1 MTADGLPFRTT
12 AEQEP
17 GLTFPLVCSDDGT
30 KASVCKLTLYEW
42 SCSAGIGS
50 PKNAAPMV
58 GTQLLDHGKV
68 RTLSS
73 CQRQH
78 VLQTVAAFVWCKLS
92 QVISISCLLLCL
104 PLKPTRVVGHL
115 ASCQL
120 SGSALALGLTQQ
132 IILLTVRL
140 LELLQVKVSQ
150 FTGINSYRVMAT
162 RSDIPNHPLVQML
175 DYQGDPF
182 PTGSS
187 YYIKNLCSNFY
198 QALAFNHNVPGAV
211 TCTAQPDPD
220 CKWLIQY
227 ENNDRSKIALKSAR
241 TGRYLAATSAD
252 CRAPMGLSDQMVWWF
267 VYQGGAP
274 GTYWLSTSQTKDCF
288 LHTWNCE
295 QNEGSLVA
303 SFTNRDRNPEWRDY
317 YNAPYSMFEQWT
329 TGMSWGL
336 DPTPELMQWKEQ
348 QKASPQ
354 AQSSQ
359 QESDELGKREQELA
373 DKEKQIQERE
383 AELQRKAHDC
393 SEREQMV
400 AAKLQAMTAGE
411 QNLKEREEAFDKRS
425 QDFEKSYDE
434 LKKREEA
441 VQAAEER
448 VKKSKK
454 GGKADLLA
462 TQEEKDKLQAD
473 LKRVQGQL
481 QSANEQVANLKQ
493 ESQQHK
499 QAQGSGRTSIK
510 TGAFAFAIRPPQP
523 NLPLKRLPDT
533 KIPER
538 KILDLKRPGQSLP
551 SGYNPSMMKRFEAG
565 KMAMS
570 TKA

>member
-1 MTADGLPFRTT
+1 MSHSRRSF
-12 AEQEP
+12 
-17 GLTFPLVCSDDGT
+17 DDGT
-30 KASVCKLTLYEW
+30 KTSSCGLSLYEW
-42 SCSAGIGS
+42 IYSMGIKV
-50 PKNAAPMV
+50 PNTVEPMWGQQREQCDV
-58 GTQLLDHGKV
+58 TTGTFD
-68 RTLSS
+68 LSS
-73 CQRQH
+73 CQRKRI
-78 VLQTVAAFVWCKLS
+78 LQPIATLVWCKLV
-92 QVISISCLLLCL
+92 QVVSVLCL
-104 PLKPTRVVGHL
+104 QPYLPFRPRRVVGFSKAYQSYTNAVALELIEHL
-115 ASCQL
+115 TRSIATKLESL
-120 SGSALALGLTQQ
+120 LQ
-132 IILLTVRL
+132 IIAPKSTSLIFKYT
-140 LELLQVKVSQ
+140 
-150 FTGINSYRVMAT
+150 MAT
-162 RSDIPNHPLVQML
+162 PSDIPNHPMVQML
-175 DYQGDPF
+175 DYQGDAF
-182 PTGSS
+182 PSGSS

-198 QALAFNHNVPGAV
+198 QALAFNQSVPGAV

-227 ENNDRSKIALKSAR
+227 ENNDRSRIALKSAR
-241 TGRYLAATSAD
+241 NGRYLAATSAD
-252 CRAPMGLSDQMVWWF
+252 CRAQMGLSDQMVWWF

-295 QNEGSLVA
+295 QKEGSLVA

-359 QESDELGKREQELA
+359 QDSDELRKREQELA
-373 DKEKQIQERE
+373 EKEKQLQQRETELQQKAHNFDERE
-383 AELQRKAHDC
+383 K
-393 SEREQMV
+393 
-400 AAKLQAMTAGE
+400 
-411 QNLKEREEAFDKRS
+411 NLSGNEESFDKRS
-425 QDFEKSYDE
+425 QGFEKSYDE

-473 LKRVQGQL
+473 LKSANDQL
-481 QSANEQVANLKQ
+481 RSANEQIAKLKR
-493 ESQQHK
+493 EGQQHK
-499 QAQGSGRTSIK
+499 QNSSRTPTK
-510 TGAFAFAIRPPQP
+510 TGTLAFSVRSPERTVPS
-523 NLPLKRLPDT
+523 KKLPDT
-533 KIPER
+533 KAPQR
-538 KILDLKRPGQSLP
+538 KTLELKRPAQSLP
-551 SGYNPSMMKRFEAG
+551 SGYNPNMMARFEAG
-565 KMAMS
+565 RKAMG

>member
-1 MTADGLPFRTT
+1 
-12 AEQEP
+12 
-17 GLTFPLVCSDDGT
+17 
-30 KASVCKLTLYEW
+30 
-42 SCSAGIGS
+42 
-50 PKNAAPMV
+50 
-58 GTQLLDHGKV
+58 
-68 RTLSS
+68 
-73 CQRQH
+73 
-78 VLQTVAAFVWCKLS
+78 
-92 QVISISCLLLCL
+92 
-104 PLKPTRVVGHL
+104 
-115 ASCQL
+115 
-120 SGSALALGLTQQ
+120 
-132 IILLTVRL
+132 
-140 LELLQVKVSQ
+140 
-150 FTGINSYRVMAT
+150 MAT
-162 RSDIPNHPLVQML
+162 PSDIPNHPLVQML

-187 YYIKNLCSNFY
+187 YFIKNLCSNFY
-198 QALAFNHNVPGAV
+198 QALAFNHNIPGAV

-227 ENNDRSKIALKSAR
+227 ENNDRSRIALKSAR
-241 TGRYLAATSAD
+241 NGRYLAATSAD

-303 SFTNRDRNPEWRDY
+303 SFTNRDRSPEWRDY

-354 AQSSQ
+354 AQTSQ
-359 QESDELGKREQELA
+359 QDTEGLQKREHELA
-373 DKEKQIQERE
+373 DKEKQLQQRE
-383 AELQRKAHDC
+383 AELQQKASDYD
-393 SEREQMV
+393 ERERS
-400 AAKLQAMTAGE
+400 LRE
-411 QNLKEREEAFDKRS
+411 KEDVFDKRN

-441 VQAAEER
+441 AQAAEER
-448 VKKSKK
+448 IKKSKK

-473 LKRVQGQL
+473 L
-481 QSANEQVANLKQ
+481 QSAQDLLRSANDEIAKLKG
-493 ESQQHK
+493 ECQQHK
-499 QAQGSGRTSIK
+499 QSSGRTPTKAKAGALVFSI
-510 TGAFAFAIRPPQP
+510 RSPEPMV
-523 NLPLKRLPDT
+523 PLRKLPDT
-533 KIPER
+533 KTPER
-538 KILDLKRPGQSLP
+538 KTLDRKRPGQSLP
-551 SGYNPSMMKRFEAG
+551 SGYNPSMMKRFEVG
-565 KMAMS
+565 RKAMG

>member
-1 MTADGLPFRTT
+1 MRIDFNGVELSVGGAIKLPNT
-12 AEQEP
+12 AE
-17 GLTFPLVCSDDGT
+17 
-30 KASVCKLTLYEW
+30 
-42 SCSAGIGS
+42 
-50 PKNAAPMV
+50 PMV
-58 GTQLLDHGKV
+58 GAQLLEQCEV
-68 RTLSS
+68 TNVSS
-73 CQRQH
+73 CQRKH
-78 VLQTVAAFVWCKLS
+78 ILRPIAVLIWCKLD
-92 QVISISCLLLCL
+92 QVVFISCLLLN
-104 PLKPTRVVGHL
+104 HL
-115 ASCQL
+115 FNLLRIGKRFKIYQSHKGTVTL
-120 SGSALALGLTQQ
+120 GSAEYL
-132 IILLTVRL
+132 ILLVTRT
-140 LELLQVKVSQ
+140 LELLRAVISK
-150 FTGINSYRVMAT
+150 FIGIISDLTMANP
-162 RSDIPNHPLVQML
+162 SEIPNHPLVQML
-175 DYQGDPF
+175 DYQGDAF

-187 YYIKNLCSNFY
+187 FYIKNLCSNFY
-198 QALAFNHNVPGAV
+198 QALAFNHNAPGAF

-252 CRAPMGLSDQMVWWF
+252 CRAPMGLSDQMVWWY

-348 QKASPQ
+348 QKISPQ
-354 AQSSQ
+354 ASSQ
-359 QESDELGKREQELA
+359 KESDELKKREQELA
-373 DKEKQIQERE
+373 DREKQVQERE

-393 SEREQMV
+393 SKREQMV
-400 AAKLQAMTAGE
+400 AAKLQTMGTGE
-411 QNLKEREEAFDKRS
+411 QSLKEREEAFDKRS

-462 TQEEKDKLQAD
+462 AQEEKDKLQAD
-473 LKRVQGQL
+473 LKSVQDQL
-481 QSANEQVANLKQ
+481 ESANEQVAKLKQ
-493 ESQQHK
+493 ESQQYK
-499 QAQGSGRTSIK
+499 QAQSSQTPAK
-510 TGAFAFAIRPPQP
+510 TGAFAFAIRSPESI
-523 NLPLKRLPDT
+523 LPSKKLPEPRT
-533 KIPER
+533 PER
-538 KILDLKRPGQSLP
+538 RTLDLKRPGQNLP
-551 SGYNPSMMKRFEAG
+551 IGYNPSMMKRFEAG
-565 KMAMS
+565 KTAMS

>member
-1 MTADGLPFRTT
+1 MGIKVPNTVEPMWGELQEHRHVTA
-12 AEQEP
+12 
-17 GLTFPLVCSDDGT
+17 GT
-30 KASVCKLTLYEW
+30 PWTV
-42 SCSAGIGS
+42 
-50 PKNAAPMV
+50 
-58 GTQLLDHGKV
+58 
-68 RTLSS
+68 SS
-73 CQRQH
+73 CQRKRI
-78 VLQTVAAFVWCKLS
+78 LRSVATLVWCTLE
-92 QVISISCLLLCL
+92 QIVSISCFLLYL
-104 PLKPTRVVGHL
+104 PFRPTRAPRVSIAYRVHANAVAFEVIEHL
-115 ASCQL
+115 IQFISTIL
-120 SGSALALGLTQQ
+120 GS
-132 IILLTVRL
+132 
-140 LELLQVKVSQ
+140 LLQLIASDSASIASNY
-150 FTGINSYRVMAT
+150 TMAT
-162 RSDIPNHPLVQML
+162 PSDIPNHPLVQML

-187 YYIKNLCSNFY
+187 FYIKNLCSNFY
-198 QALAFNHNVPGAV
+198 QALAFNHSVPGAV

-227 ENNDRSKIALKSAR
+227 ENNDRSRIALKSAR
-241 TGRYLAATSAD
+241 NGRYLAATSAD

-336 DPTPELMQWKEQ
+336 DPTPELIQWKEQ

-359 QESDELGKREQELA
+359 QDSPELKKREQELA
-373 DKEKQIQERE
+373 DKEKQLQQRE
-383 AELQRKAHDC
+383 AELQQKARDC
-393 SEREQMV
+393 DER
-400 AAKLQAMTAGE
+400 E
-411 QNLKEREEAFDKRS
+411 QNLKEKEAVFDKRS

-473 LKRVQGQL
+473 LKSAHDQL
-481 QSANEQVANLKQ
+481 ISANEQIAKLKQ
-493 ESQQHK
+493 ECRRHK
-499 QAQGSGRTSIK
+499 QSQAQTRT
-510 TGAFAFAIRPPQP
+510 
-523 NLPLKRLPDT
+523 PLKQGALVFSIRTPEPTVPLKKLPDT
-533 KIPER
+533 KTPER
-538 KILDLKRPGQSLP
+538 KTLDLKRPGQSLP
-551 SGYNPSMMKRFEAG
+551 SGYNRSMMKRFEAG
-565 KMAMS
+565 RKAMS

>member
-1 MTADGLPFRTT
+1 MGIKVPNTVEPMWGELQEHHRVTA
-12 AEQEP
+12 
-17 GLTFPLVCSDDGT
+17 GT
-30 KASVCKLTLYEW
+30 VSSSQRKRILRSVAILFWC
-42 SCSAGIGS
+42 A
-50 PKNAAPMV
+50 
-58 GTQLLDHGKV
+58 LDHIV
-68 RTLSS
+68 
-73 CQRQH
+73 
-78 VLQTVAAFVWCKLS
+78 
-92 QVISISCLLLCL
+92 SISYLLLYL
-104 PLKPTRVVGHL
+104 LFKPKQARGSSRAYSVHANAVALDVIEHL
-115 ASCQL
+115 IRSI
-120 SGSALALGLTQQ
+120 ST
-132 IILLTVRL
+132 IL
-140 LELLQVKVSQ
+140 ESLLQHIVSESSSIVSNY
-150 FTGINSYRVMAT
+150 TMAT
-162 RSDIPNHPLVQML
+162 PSDIPNHPLVQML

-187 YYIKNLCSNFY
+187 FHIKNLCSNFY
-198 QALAFNHNVPGAV
+198 QGLAFNHSVPGAV

-227 ENNDRSKIALKSAR
+227 ENNDRSRIALKSAR
-241 TGRYLAATSAD
+241 NGRYLAATSAD

-359 QESDELGKREQELA
+359 QDSPELKKREQELA
-373 DKEKQIQERE
+373 DREKQLQQRE
-383 AELQRKAHDC
+383 AALQQKVHDC
-393 SEREQMV
+393 DEREQ
-400 AAKLQAMTAGE
+400 KLRE
-411 QNLKEREEAFDKRS
+411 KEDAFDKRS
-425 QDFEKSYDE
+425 QDFEKSYDG

-473 LKRVQGQL
+473 LKSAHDQL
-481 QSANEQVANLKQ
+481 MSANEQIATLKQ
-493 ESQQHK
+493 ECQQHK
-499 QAQGSGRTSIK
+499 QSQATTRT
-510 TGAFAFAIRPPQP
+510 
-523 NLPLKRLPDT
+523 PLKRGALVFSIRSPELTAPSKKVPET

-538 KILDLKRPGQSLP
+538 KTLDLKRPGQGLP
-551 SGYNPSMMKRFEAG
+551 SGYNTSMMKRFEAG
-565 KMAMS
+565 RKAMS
-570 TKA
+570 TRA